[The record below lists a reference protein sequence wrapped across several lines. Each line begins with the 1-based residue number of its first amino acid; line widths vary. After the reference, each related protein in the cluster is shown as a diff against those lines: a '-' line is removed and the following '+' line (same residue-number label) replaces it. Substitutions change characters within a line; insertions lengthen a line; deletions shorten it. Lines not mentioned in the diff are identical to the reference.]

1 VSDLLAERF
10 VLLLTGISAAG
21 KSTVADLLA
30 RRLTKGVHVRGDVF
44 RKMVVSGREEMSS
57 NPSAAAWEQYRL
69 RNQLTASTADAYF
82 DAGFSV
88 VLQDV
93 LIGPVLSEMVDR
105 LVSRPLFV
113 VVLIPSPESVA
124 RREDAR
130 AKSAYSGQGP
140 SIAEFDLALRAE
152 TPRLGLW
159 IDTSDQTA
167 DETVDEIVERAV
179 PEALVPAGATR
190 GVPL

>member
-1 VSDLLAERF
+1 MSDLLSERF
-10 VLLLTGISAAG
+10 VLVLTGISAAG

-30 RRLTKGVHVRGDVF
+30 RRLTKGVHVRGDAF
-44 RKMVVSGREEMSS
+44 RKMVVSGRAEMTS
-57 NPSAAAWEQYRL
+57 NPSAEAWAQYRL

-93 LIGPVLSEMVDR
+93 LVGPVLGEMVDR
-105 LVSRPLFV
+105 LVSRPLYV
-113 VVLIPSPESVA
+113 VVLTPSPDSVA
-124 RREDAR
+124 RREAGR
-130 AKSAYSGQGP
+130 AKSAYSGPGP
-140 SIAEFDLALRAE
+140 SIAQFDHALRTE

-159 IDTSDQTA
+159 IDTSDQKP
-167 DETVDEIVERAV
+167 DETVDEIVHRAM
-179 PEALVPAGATR
+179 PEALVHAGITR